1 MKKATLLLAA
11 AMLSAS
17 TYAQTWN
24 LDKSHAKLGF
34 SITHLMVNDVDGSF
48 KDFDASVQSAKPDFS
63 DATFMLTAQT
73 ASINTENEK
82 RDGHLR
88 SADFFD
94 AEKNPTVTFK
104 SRKLKS
110 TGKNSY
116 KVLGDLTMH
125 GITKP
130 VTLDVSFRGPA
141 MHPMLKKQFAGFK
154 ATGKI
159 KRSDFNLGT
168 ASFGESML
176 SDEVVITANGE
187 FVQG

>member
-11 AMLSAS
+11 ALFSAS

-24 LDKSHAKLGF
+24 LDKSHSKLGF
-34 SITHLMVNDVDGSF
+34 TITHLMVNDVDGNF
-48 KDFDASVQSAKPDFS
+48 KDFDASIQSAKPDFS
-63 DATFMLTAQT
+63 DAMFTLTAQA
-73 ASINTENEK
+73 ASINTENDK

-94 AEKNPTVTFK
+94 TEKNPTVSFK
-104 SRKLKS
+104 SRKLKK

-130 VTLDVSFRGPA
+130 VTMDVSFRGPA
-141 MHPMLKKQFAGFK
+141 VHPMLKKEFAGFK

-168 ASFGESML
+168 AGFGDSIL
-176 SDEVVITANGE
+176 SDVVTITANGE
-187 FVQG
+187 FVKG